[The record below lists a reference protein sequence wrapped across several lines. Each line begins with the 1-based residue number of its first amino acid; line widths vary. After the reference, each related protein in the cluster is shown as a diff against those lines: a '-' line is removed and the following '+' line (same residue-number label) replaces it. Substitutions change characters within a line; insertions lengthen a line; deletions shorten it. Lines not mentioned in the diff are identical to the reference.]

1 MIKKIGVFAQPSIII
16 SFRRFIKSI
25 GTEGFFSSIE
35 RTRNIVRSVATTGTG
50 AYLYAALFG
59 RHGVYATSPFDPSG
73 HALLGQLNV
82 LNMGAVDT
90 EIILKHLLKM
100 FGLLHILYPQ
110 QPQLYFII
118 QFLNI

>member
-1 MIKKIGVFAQPSIII
+1 MKELEVAI
-16 SFRRFIKSI
+16 
-25 GTEGFFSSIE
+25 
-35 RTRNIVRSVATTGTG
+35 RSVATTGTG

-82 LNMGAVDT
+82 LNMGQSIA

-100 FGLLHILYPQ
+100 FWSTAYLISATTTIVFYHTVPEYLVGLLFAYAGYYTWGYISINL
-110 QPQLYFII
+110 L
-118 QFLNI
+118 LTSL